1 MMNRKGSVLTLT
13 VLATGFGLVG
23 ATWAASPDDKT
34 PLHEAMEVV
43 QKKDAF
49 IKKNYKTAAVFKK
62 NQKEFVE
69 SAKALVTLGKSVRDD
84 AGPAKEQKR
93 TQKEWTDLM
102 DAYVKEADAYAI
114 EVAKPSTTAEIAK
127 EKYKPVI
134 ASCSA
139 CHTVF
144 RKED

>member
-1 MMNRKGSVLTLT
+1 MMNRKGSVFALTASLC
-13 VLATGFGLVG
+13 LGGI
-23 ATWAASPDDKT
+23 TWAASQDDKS
-34 PLHEAMEVV
+34 PLAQAMEEV

-62 NQKEFVE
+62 NQKEIAE

-84 AGPAKEQKR
+84 AGPAKDQKK

-102 DAYVKEADAYAI
+102 DAYVKEADLFAT
-114 EVAKPSTTAEIAK
+114 EVAKPDTTAEVAK
-127 EKYKPVI
+127 AKYKAVI

-139 CHTVF
+139 CHSVF
-144 RKED
+144 RKDE